1 MADAVAD
8 DIDLDAEL
16 EDGEGVARRKFSGK
30 KLVLFVILPIV
41 LIFGG
46 VIGAFFMGAFDS
58 LLGMDEHAGGENK
71 TLEVPK
77 DVSFFDLPEMV
88 VNLNTGGKQSTY
100 LKISVALELQNPE
113 AKAQLEAL
121 MPRIVD
127 QFQVYLRELRREDLS
142 GSAGLYRIKEELLL
156 RVNAAVQPFVIND
169 VLFKEFIIQ

>member
-16 EDGEGVARRKFSGK
+16 EDGDGVARRKFSGK

-41 LIFGG
+41 LVFGG
-46 VIGAFFMGAFDS
+46 LVGAFFMGAFDAF
-58 LLGMDEHAGGENK
+58 LGTGAGEGDHKMAEMPK
-71 TLEVPK
+71 EVA
-77 DVSFFDLPEMV
+77 FFDLPEMV

-100 LKISVALELQNPE
+100 LKISVALELENPE
-113 AKAQLEAL
+113 AKVHLEAL
-121 MPRIVD
+121 MPRVVD
-127 QFQVYLRELRREDLS
+127 QFQIYLRELRREDLS
-142 GSAGLYRIKEELLL
+142 GSAGLYRIKEELLV